1 MNYTGLKITA
11 TISFQENIDTSQRE
25 LEVVRFEIERLILKL
40 LNKTGL
46 SGVTNVDVLIS
57 AGSQGEMQNDKT
69 QDS

>member
-1 MNYTGLKITA
+1 VNYTGLKITA